1 MMHEDIQPHA
11 DESDSQ
17 RSPQRIERV
26 RTVLQHRQPDLTVV
40 IENIH
45 DPHNVSA
52 MLRSCDAVGVMRVEL
67 VYSRER
73 FPSIGKKS
81 SSSAY
86 KWVERRKHSSAEAC
100 YATLRSEGFAIYAT
114 SLDSASVPLY
124 KLDLTGKVAL
134 VFGNEHR
141 GVSEHVAL
149 LADRTFKIPM
159 LGMIESLNVSVAC
172 AVTLYEALRQR
183 LGRGDLHGP
192 KFSDDQFQALL
203 DEWLQR

>member
-1 MMHEDIQPHA
+1 MHEDLQPA
-11 DESDSQ
+11 VEGPDLP

-73 FPSIGKKS
+73 FPSIGKRS
-81 SSSAY
+81 SSSAG
-86 KWVERRKHSSAEAC
+86 KWVERRKHLSAESC
-100 YATLRSEGFAIYAT
+100 YTTLRLEGFAIYAT
-114 SLDSASVPLY
+114 SLDSASAPLY
-124 KLDLTGKVAL
+124 ELDLTGKVAL

-141 GVSEHVAL
+141 GVSEHAAL

-183 LGRGDLHGP
+183 LGRGDLHRS
-192 KFSDDQFQALL
+192 KLSTDHFEALL